1 MFQKTEK
8 STWSSGTALS
18 MMGQRVSGQKVEDRE
33 ESRSEAVETKGW
45 SRVSGGHHGHWASL
59 SLSSPGFLLS
69 LGTLLCQ

>member
-1 MFQKTEK
+1 MFHRTENYMV
-8 STWSSGTALS
+8 TALS
-18 MMGQRVSGQKVEDRE
+18 MMGQRVSGQEVEDRE

-45 SRVSGGHHGHWASL
+45 SRVSGGRHGHWASL